1 MAPRAELIH
10 TLLKSASLAHFL
22 ELIQKEPSLLI
33 EELWEGP
40 KAALIWLIAS
50 ATGKQILVIGDSADD
65 RLFEDL
71 SFFPLPML
79 VDFPAWETL
88 PGEEIAPSLD
98 LVGKRLQVLHS
109 LMHASAPHVILAPL
123 QAVLQKLPAKKNLK
137 PLTQIWKKGSSIP
150 FASVPAL
157 LSDLGYRRAPVV
169 SDKGEYSLRGGIVDI
184 FPLSSFDPY
193 RIEFFGD
200 EIDQIRRFDPVSQ
213 KSIAKVDEFF
223 LSPASELTLLQKD
236 KELCTL
242 LDYLGKDTL
251 VIFNDLL
258 KLEDRWVS
266 LKSLPGSK
274 TPFFSNFESFFE
286 STESLQ
292 RLFWSTQRVEELS
305 EVQIEERMGRAFYS
319 GKSPAQ
325 PLSFQILER
334 TITSKR
340 CLHPFIPIS
349 DYFSLSE
356 NRSAATEEEI
366 LHALNRHAQTELEM
380 HFICATESERTA
392 FVDKIQ
398 SEQISLPKN
407 THYHLGYL
415 SSGFVLE
422 DSQIA
427 LLPMTEFNH
436 RLKPRRQKW
445 RNTYHTPA
453 SDFHELAPG
462 DVVVHFHQGIAK
474 YLGIERRPN
483 HMGASTEYMILE
495 YAENSKLF
503 VPVSQS
509 HLVSRYIGA
518 KEEIPTL
525 SQLGSN
531 RWQKTRTAAQ
541 QAIIGYADQLLR
553 MYAERAVHGGY
564 LFPQDS
570 QEVQLFESDFPFTE
584 TEDQLTTI
592 ATIKEEMQ
600 STKAMDRLVCG
611 DVGYGKTEVA
621 MRAAFKAVVD
631 GKKQVAVLVPTTVLA
646 MQHFETFSARMANFP
661 IQIAVL
667 SRFRSS
673 REIQETLQKTAEGKV
688 DILIGTHRLISK
700 DVIFK
705 DLGLLIIDE
714 EQRFG
719 VRAKEHLKKLKVGVD
734 CITLSATP
742 IPRTLYFSLIG
753 AKEISV
759 INTPPQDRLPIKS
772 LIAER
777 DPQLIKNALM
787 RELSRDGQAFFIHNR
802 VETIFRVSEE
812 IQKLLPEARV
822 VTGHGQMSADELDSV
837 FHAFKNGQADILV
850 ATTII
855 ENGIDIP
862 NANTILIDRA
872 DTFGLA
878 DLYQM
883 RGRVGRWNRP
893 AYAYF
898 LVPRAREL
906 PELTRRRLHALT
918 ESSGFGA
925 GMKIA
930 MRDLEIRGAGDILGT
945 QQSGQISSI
954 GFHLYCKLLKKAIE
968 ALKKKSS
975 PSFTEAKMEFSFDA
989 SLPEEYINETSLR
1002 MEIYHRLGEAASM
1015 EEVDAILA
1023 ELKDRFGPYPPQVLW
1038 LYHLTRLRLFA
1049 SAHHFTLLKFENL
1062 TFTAERQSG
1071 KTLVR
1076 KTIALPRTKK
1086 PDDLEKQVTA
1096 ALIENF
1102 GLKGKFPSLRYASDH

>member
-1 MAPRAELIH
+1 
-10 TLLKSASLAHFL
+10 
-22 ELIQKEPSLLI
+22 
-33 EELWEGP
+33 
-40 KAALIWLIAS
+40 
-50 ATGKQILVIGDSADD
+50 
-65 RLFEDL
+65 
-71 SFFPLPML
+71 
-79 VDFPAWETL
+79 
-88 PGEEIAPSLD
+88 
-98 LVGKRLQVLHS
+98 
-109 LMHASAPHVILAPL
+109 
-123 QAVLQKLPAKKNLK
+123 
-137 PLTQIWKKGSSIP
+137 
-150 FASVPAL
+150 
-157 LSDLGYRRAPVV
+157 
-169 SDKGEYSLRGGIVDI
+169 
-184 FPLSSFDPY
+184 
-193 RIEFFGD
+193 
-200 EIDQIRRFDPVSQ
+200 
-213 KSIAKVDEFF
+213 
-223 LSPASELTLLQKD
+223 
-236 KELCTL
+236 
-242 LDYLGKDTL
+242 
-251 VIFNDLL
+251 
-258 KLEDRWVS
+258 
-266 LKSLPGSK
+266 
-274 TPFFSNFESFFE
+274 
-286 STESLQ
+286 
-292 RLFWSTQRVEELS
+292 
-305 EVQIEERMGRAFYS
+305 
-319 GKSPAQ
+319 
-325 PLSFQILER
+325 
-334 TITSKR
+334 
-340 CLHPFIPIS
+340 LHPFIPIS

-356 NRSAATEEEI
+356 NKSAATQEEI
-366 LHALNRHAQTELEM
+366 LHALNHHAKTELEV
-380 HFICATESERTA
+380 HFISSTESEKNA
-392 FVDKIQ
+392 FIDKIK
-398 SEQISLPKN
+398 SDQISLPKN

-422 DSQIA
+422 DAQIA
-427 LLPMTEFNH
+427 LLPMTELNH

-453 SDFHELAPG
+453 SDFHELVPG
-462 DVVVHFHQGIAK
+462 DVVVHFHHGIAK
-474 YLGIERRPN
+474 YLGIEKRPN
-483 HMGASTEYMILE
+483 HIGTPTEFLILE
-495 YAENSKLF
+495 YTQQSKLF

-541 QAIIGYADQLLR
+541 QAIIGYADQLIR
-553 MYAERAVHGGY
+553 MYAERAVQGGY
-564 LFPQDS
+564 LFPPDS
-570 QEVQLFESDFPFTE
+570 HDVQLFESDFPFTE
-584 TEDQLTTI
+584 TEDQLNAI
-592 ATIKEEMQ
+592 VTIKEDMQ
-600 STKAMDRLVCG
+600 SAKAMDRLVCG

-661 IQIAVL
+661 INIAVL
-667 SRFRSS
+667 SRFRLRS
-673 REIQETLQKTAEGKV
+673 EIKETLKKAADGKV

-700 DVIFK
+700 DVVFK

-719 VRAKEHLKKLKVGVD
+719 VRAKEHLKRLKVGVD

-742 IPRTLYFSLIG
+742 IPRTLYLSLIG

-777 DPQLIKNALM
+777 DLQLIKNALL
-787 RELSRDGQAFFIHNR
+787 RELSRDGQAYFIHNR
-802 VETIFRVSEE
+802 VETIFRISEE
-812 IQKLLPEARV
+812 IQNLLPEARV
-822 VTGHGQMSADELDSV
+822 VAGHGQMSADELDSV
-837 FHAFKNGQADILV
+837 FHSFKSGQADILV
-850 ATTII
+850 ATTIV

-1002 MEIYHRLGEAASM
+1002 MEIYHRLGEAISL
-1015 EEVDAILA
+1015 EDVDAILA
-1023 ELKDRFGPYPPQVLW
+1023 ELKDRFGPYPSQVLW

-1049 SAHHFTLLKFENL
+1049 SAHYFTLLKFENL

-1071 KTLVR
+1071 KTLVK
-1076 KTIALPRTKK
+1076 KTLPLPRTKK
-1086 PDDLEKQVTA
+1086 PDELEKQVIS
-1096 ALIENF
+1096 ALTENF
-1102 GLKGKFPSLRYASDH
+1102 DLKQKNS